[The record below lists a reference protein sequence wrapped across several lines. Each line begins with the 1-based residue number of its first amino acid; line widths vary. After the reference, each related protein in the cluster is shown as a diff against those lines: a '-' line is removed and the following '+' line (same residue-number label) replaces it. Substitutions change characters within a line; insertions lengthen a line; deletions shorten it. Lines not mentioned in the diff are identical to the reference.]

1 MVDYNGTFAKW
12 AWSATPLTWRASL
25 WSESP
30 DKPVSK
36 LLETPLHN
44 AAAAAAIN
52 HGDAELQDKSVHA
65 DVCLQ
70 HSFIVA
76 YKDAGGYDFPS
87 LYSATPA
94 VI

>member
-1 MVDYNGTFAKW
+1 MGLVCY
-12 AWSATPLTWRASL
+12 PLTWRPSI
-25 WSESP
+25 WSESL

-36 LLETPLHN
+36 LLDTPLHN

-65 DVCLQ
+65 VRLQ

-76 YKDAGGYDFPS
+76 YKAAGGYGFPS
-87 LYSATPA
+87 L
-94 VI
+94 